1 METIPTPSKSNKDA
15 ISHIVAQKLS
25 DIYYGRTEHPWA
37 VEIEQWEKDEINKCT
52 KKSINSDIEK
62 IKSDICQNTL
72 EKQLITSAS

>member
-37 VEIEQWEKDEINKCT
+37 VEIEQWERDEINKCT
-52 KKSINSDIEK
+52 TNSTNSNIKK
-62 IKSDICQNTL
+62 IKSERCQIGF
-72 EKQLITSAS
+72 ERQLITRAS